1 MYRIHRFIRNLTER
15 QWAERMP
22 LKDWE
27 MRKVRYILP
36 GQYEPLDGGEEFTV
50 ELSADLKLDGKHGI
64 TYFLKKQITIPAEWE
79 HGTAGLTVNGGGE
92 GLLRVNG
99 ASYQG
104 LDRNHNFVPLYL
116 DGAGLTPLL
125 EIELY
130 DPIPEP
136 FDPLNNQETKA
147 QPISQYDITLVR
159 VNKPVQSLLRTVQAM
174 YETTRLLP
182 EDSSAPERQQLLDLL
197 YDAMREAECLSE
209 AEWSGG
215 ERLAEIENA
224 LAARVRE
231 RFPAGPLQGKMHMVG
246 QSHIDIAWLWPVRE
260 TVRKVSRT
268 FSTMTSLME
277 EYPDFVYSQSQPLL
291 YAWVKE
297 RDPALYAKIK
307 RAVAENRWELVGGMW
322 IEPDLNIPSGESLV
336 RQLLHGQL
344 FYSEEFGKRAT
355 IEWLPDT
362 FGYSASLPQ
371 LLKLAGMD
379 YFMTTKLNW
388 NDTNKFPHEL
398 FRWVGI
404 DGTAIVSYLNHG
416 VNEHTRP
423 KDVKE
428 HWEAY
433 RQKDKL
439 GELMLLYG
447 HGDGGGGVTRE
458 MVEFVHRSDLMPGL
472 PVSNFSTAGAFFDSV
487 SQVAEELPEWHGDLY
502 LELHRGTLTTHG
514 RNKRYNR
521 KAEVLYRDAEIW
533 STFARLYAGASDDV
547 TAAAAAAA
555 AVKSLEK
562 GWKLMLLNQFHDII
576 PGTAITESYV
586 TSAAEYEEVFAIGKQ
601 ELNRALRTIA
611 GQVVAGA
618 GVGAD
623 TDAGAGEGTPYV
635 VFNSLGWERDET
647 VLIDGD
653 LELAGMRAY
662 DEAGNLLGSDWIAG
676 AEGVKPA
683 LAVAVKGIPAFGYK
697 TVWLRL
703 ASEQREAGVAGS
715 IGAHREQDLSA
726 WETPHYKLEFNER
739 GEITRMYDKAAER
752 EVLPEGSKA
761 NELQFFHDRPLY
773 WDAWDIDP
781 KYEQHRAG
789 AAELVERKV
798 IVSGEALD
806 ILRFEWRLN
815 ESRITQDLVLYHGE
829 KRIDFKTRVQWH
841 EDHKL
846 LKVAFPVDV
855 LATKATYE
863 IPFGA
868 LERPTHRNTS
878 WEQAQY
884 EVCSHR
890 WADVSEGSYGVSLLN
905 DCKYGYDIKDSVLRL
920 SLLRAPKWPD
930 AAADQGEHEFTYSL
944 LPHAGDWRAAD
955 VVRRAAELNSPAVA
969 VAAGA
974 SAARAGGGLSS
985 AGQTLLQLDSRSV
998 ILDTVKQEERG
1009 TGMILRFYE
1018 STGSRDRITLRLP
1031 ASAKRASIVNLLEDE
1046 LEPCSISADGTI
1058 TLSFKPFEIKSVKV
1072 E

>member
-15 QWAERMP
+15 QWAEQKP
-22 LKDWE
+22 LTDWE
-27 MRKVRYILP
+27 LRKVRYILP
-36 GQYEPLDGGEEFTV
+36 GQYEPLEGSAETSL
-50 ELSADLKLDGKHGI
+50 LSDMKLDGKHGI
-64 TYFLKKQITIPAEWE
+64 TYFLKKPITIPAEWE
-79 HGTAGLTVNGGGE
+79 HGTAGLTVSGGGE

-116 DGAGLTPLL
+116 DGVGLTPLL

-147 QPISQYDITLVR
+147 QPITQYDITLVR
-159 VNKPVQSLLRTVQAM
+159 VNKPVQSLLRSVQAV
-174 YETTRLLP
+174 YETMRLLP
-182 EDSSAPERQQLLDLL
+182 EGTTDPARQQMLDLL
-197 YDAMREAECLSE
+197 YDAMREGESLTE
-209 AEWSGG
+209 AEWLSG
-215 ERLAEIENA
+215 ERLTEIEQA

-231 RFPAGPLQGKMHMVG
+231 HFPAGPLQGKMHMVG

-277 EYPDFVYSQSQPLL
+277 EYPDFIYSQSQPLL

-307 RAVAENRWELVGGMW
+307 RAVAEDRWELVGGMW

-428 HWEAY
+428 HWEEY

-439 GELMLLYG
+439 DELMLLYG

-472 PVSNFSTAGAFFDSV
+472 PVSKFSTAGAFFESV
-487 SQVAEELPEWHGDLY
+487 SEVAEELPEWHGDLY

-533 STFARLYAGASDDV
+533 STFARLYAGASEDAS
-547 TAAAAAAA
+547 T
-555 AVKSLEK
+555 AVKALEK

-601 ELNRALRTIA
+601 ELGKALHAIA
-611 GQVVAGA
+611 GQVVAGV
-618 GVGAD
+618 GVSTG
-623 TDAGAGEGTPYV
+623 AGAVDGTPYV

-647 VLIDGD
+647 VLIESDS
-653 LELAGMRAY
+653 ELTGMSAY
-662 DEAGNLLGSDWIAG
+662 DEAGNLLASDWIAG
-676 AEGVKPA
+676 ADGVQPA

-697 TVWLRL
+697 TILLR
-703 ASEQREAGVAGS
+703 AFEQRAAGGSVARG
-715 IGAHREQDLSA
+715 QDLSA
-726 WETPHYKLEFNER
+726 WETPHYKLEFNEQ
-739 GEITRMYDKAAER
+739 GEITRLFDKAAER
-752 EVLPEGSKA
+752 EVLPEGAKA

-781 KYEQHRAG
+781 KYEQHPAG
-789 AAELVERKV
+789 AAELIERKV
-798 IVSGEALD
+798 IVSGDTLD

-815 ESRITQDLVLYHGE
+815 NSKITQDLVLYHQE

-868 LERPTHRNTS
+868 LERSTHRNTS

-890 WADVSEGSYGVSLLN
+890 WADVSEGGYGVSLLN

-930 AAADQGEHEFTYSL
+930 ATADQGEHEFTYSL
-944 LPHAGDWRAAD
+944 LPHAGDWRAAE

-985 AGQTLLQLDSRSV
+985 AGQALLQLDSRTV

-1009 TGMILRFYE
+1009 TGTILRFYE
-1018 STGSRDRITLRLP
+1018 STGSRDRVTLRLP

-1046 LEPCSISADGTI
+1046 LEPCSIGADGTI
-1058 TLSFKPFEIKSVKV
+1058 TLSFKPFEIKSIKV